1 MVQIESGGKETTQR
15 KKIRLRRIGRDSVI
29 FITGLL
35 GVFHETVINEGERPT
50 LLFLFASMIGLP
62 AFLRNDE
69 KKKQE

>member
-1 MVQIESGGKETTQR
+1 MAEGMDKE
-15 KKIRLRRIGRDSVI
+15 KEKVHKRLRRIGRDTVI
-29 FITGLL
+29 FATGLL

-69 KKKQE
+69 KKKE